1 VFDPSRSMA
10 VPLAKPKFLPLAEE
24 RRRFQRVKVNL
35 LGRYML
41 PDKREFPCQVINMSP
56 GGMAVVAPVPGLPG
70 ERVIAYVD
78 HLGRLEG
85 KIARAIDNG
94 FAMTISASARKRD
107 KLAAQLTWLANRN
120 ILNLPEDRRHG
131 RFTPR
136 NPLARLILPNGN
148 NVACRVIDL
157 SQSGAAIAIA
167 PELRPDVG
175 SVVTIGKAQGRV
187 VRHIDDGFAIEFT
200 RLQHTDFIEDAVTG
214 E

>member
-1 VFDPSRSMA
+1 

-41 PDKREFPCQVINMSP
+41 PDRREFPCQVIDMSP
-56 GGMAVVAPVPGLPG
+56 GGMAVVAPVAGLPG
-70 ERVIAYVD
+70 ERIIAYVD

-85 KIARAIDNG
+85 KIARTIENG
-94 FAMTISASARKRD
+94 FAMTLSASERKRD
-107 KLAAQLTWLANRN
+107 KLAAQLTWLANRH

-136 NPLARLILPNGN
+136 NPLARMILPNGN

-167 PELRPDVG
+167 PELRPAVG
-175 SVVTIGKAQGRV
+175 TVVTIGKAQGRV

-200 RLQHTDFIEDAVTG
+200 RLQHSDFIEDAITG